1 MTMRDPQK
9 EVLEEVRQMLAR
21 ATPAQTKQLLWDIMN
36 SAPAAKDS
44 VKYDA

>member
-1 MTMRDPQK
+1 MTMHDPQK

-21 ATPAQTKQLLWDIMN
+21 ARPEQTKHLLRDIMN
-36 SAPAAKDS
+36 STPAPKDP